1 MKNINLKKT
10 LAFMAVGLG
19 LGMSS
24 VTMAYDGN
32 DSNDGTCQ
40 LFKDR
45 CDAGMIIM
53 CQRYYNQCT

>member
-1 MKNINLKKT
+1 MKNMKMKKV

-40 LFKDR
+40 LYKAR
-45 CDAGMIIM
+45 CDAGMM
-53 CQRYYNQCT
+53 MFCQKYYNQCP